1 MSVFHERLEELKL
14 SNLSRTI
21 RDRASSQGPV
31 IRLDDRDLIN
41 FASND
46 YLGLA
51 NHPEVRDSARDSV
64 DTFGFGSGASRL
76 LGGGTMLHR
85 NLEERVARFK
95 GTEAALVL
103 SSGYSANTGIIPVL
117 AGEGD
122 LLLSDEKNHAS
133 IIDGCRLSSA
143 ETLVYHH
150 RDVSHLE
157 ELITSSHL
165 SAGHR
170 YVIVTDTVFS
180 MDGDIAPLYRLCEM
194 CLKHGALLYLDDA
207 HGTGVM
213 GEGKGALAHF
223 DILPDPWII
232 QMGTFSKALGSYGA
246 FVAGTREVI
255 DWITNTSRSL
265 IFSTA
270 LPSCVAAASSKAIE
284 LVETTPE
291 LLQRLWDNRNLA
303 FALLKGKGYDTGE
316 SETPIIPLKMKSIE
330 DALHLSQRLYEEGFY
345 VPAIRPPTVK
355 EPRLRITVTAAHAKE
370 HIESLVET
378 LEKIKG

>member
-1 MSVFHERLEELKL
+1 MFRESLEELRL
-14 SNLSRTI
+14 NNLCRTI

-31 IRLDDRDLIN
+31 IRIDDRDLIN

-51 NHPEVRDSARDSV
+51 NHPEVRDSSRESIE
-64 DTFGFGSGASRL
+64 TLGFGSGASRL
-76 LGGGTMLHR
+76 LGGGSVLHK
-85 NLEERVARFK
+85 NLEEKVARFK
-95 GTEAALVL
+95 GTEAALLL
-103 SSGYSANTGIIPVL
+103 SSGYAANTGIIPAL

-122 LLLSDEKNHAS
+122 LLLSDELNHAS
-133 IIDGCRLSSA
+133 IIDGCRLSGA

-150 RDVSHLE
+150 RDTAHLE
-157 ELITSSHL
+157 ELIISSHL
-165 SAGHR
+165 STGHR
-170 YVIVTDTVFS
+170 YVVVTDTVFS
-180 MDGDIAPLYRLCEM
+180 MDGDIAPLYKLCEI
-194 CLKHGALLYLDDA
+194 CLKHGSLLYLDDA

-213 GEGKGALAHF
+213 GEGKGALTHF
-223 DILPDPWII
+223 DILPEPWII

-246 FVAGTREVI
+246 FVAGSREVI

-270 LPSCVAAASSKAIE
+270 IPSCVAAASSKAIE
-284 LVETTPE
+284 LVENTPQ
-291 LLQRLWDNRNLA
+291 LLERLWDNRNLA

-316 SETPIIPLKMKSIE
+316 SETPIIPLKMSSIE

-355 EPRLRITVTAAHAKE
+355 EPRLRITVTAAHSKE
-370 HIESLVET
+370 HIGSLVEA
-378 LEKIKG
+378 LPPAS